1 MLVASSPTTEIQQQQ
16 QKRNNNAN
24 KLVKLLSNK
33 QKSNLCEF
41 DMERRLVLW
50 FWPLSPFV
58 SMKLRSV
65 LVGAKNVY
73 VP

>member
-41 DMERRLVLW
+41 DMERRLVL
-50 FWPLSPFV
+50 
-58 SMKLRSV
+58 
-65 LVGAKNVY
+65 
-73 VP
+73 